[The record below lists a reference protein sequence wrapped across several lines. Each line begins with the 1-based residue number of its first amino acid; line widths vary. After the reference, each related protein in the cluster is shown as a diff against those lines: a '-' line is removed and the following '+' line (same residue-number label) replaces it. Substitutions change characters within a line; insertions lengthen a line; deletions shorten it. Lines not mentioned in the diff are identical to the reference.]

1 MLCTLEGLEIWLPRA
16 CVSCFKVPDGSCEIS
31 TNYGPLVFG
40 FYIWIFFIKPGLVA
54 AQRHIV
60 LHFLSSLLC
69 LYFRTKVWTLD
80 VNNFAACIKT
90 TLKGLAKDN
99 FLPAWRCEEA
109 SKTTSISFTRMK
121 LLRPLKQTL
130 IQFGTQDA
138 TTDNKGVSEK
148 KNESRTWHLLI
159 IYSWETHWKD
169 LEWRVL
175 QLPSQDFLPPH
186 SVIFFLICCTGRKW
200 FVITVTVAFKG
211 CRRFVPV
218 FVR

>member
-80 VNNFAACIKT
+80 VNNFAACIKI

-99 FLPAWRCEEA
+99 FLPAWRCEKRVKQPVFLLQEWN
-109 SKTTSISFTRMK
+109 SYGHWNKHWFSLVHKMPLQITKGLVKKTWITHVTFA
-121 LLRPLKQTL
+121 
-130 IQFGTQDA
+130 G
-138 TTDNKGVSEK
+138 
-148 KNESRTWHLLI
+148 HLLLGNPLERSRVTCTTI
-159 IYSWETHWKD
+159 TLARLSSASLCYFFPHLLYREKMICNYSY
-169 LEWRVL
+169 RG
-175 QLPSQDFLPPH
+175 
-186 SVIFFLICCTGRKW
+186 I
-200 FVITVTVAFKG
+200 
-211 CRRFVPV
+211 
-218 FVR
+218 